1 MTGARAAVF
10 RRVEHFDEE
19 EFEDDLVVM
28 NRETKAVVTLN
39 PTARVMWD
47 ALAEQVSVDVI
58 AGLFAEVFP
67 NADGE
72 AIRNDIEATLA
83 ELLEAELV
91 SEAHAGA

>member
-1 MTGARAAVF
+1 VTGAAAAVF
-10 RRVEHFDEE
+10 RRIEDFDQE

-47 ALAEQVSVDVI
+47 ALAEQVSVDVV

-67 NADGE
+67 DADGD
-72 AIRNDIEATLA
+72 AIRRDIEATLA
-83 ELLEAELV
+83 ALLDAELV
-91 SEAHAGA
+91 TEAHAGA